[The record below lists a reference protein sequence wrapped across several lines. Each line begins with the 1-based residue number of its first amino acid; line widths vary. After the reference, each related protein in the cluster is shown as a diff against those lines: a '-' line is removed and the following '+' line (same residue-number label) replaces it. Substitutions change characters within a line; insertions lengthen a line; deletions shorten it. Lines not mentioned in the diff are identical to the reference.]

1 MFDFG
6 VTDVLRVSHTEH
18 ALFIVQFACG
28 CTVVVGGGRIL
39 LWPGRVAAVCEHV
52 RS

>member
-1 MFDFG
+1 MFNFG
-6 VTDVLRVSHTEH
+6 FTDALRIGRPEDAT
-18 ALFIVQFACG
+18 FMVQFACG
-28 CTVVVGGGRIL
+28 CTVVGGGRIL